1 MAALDTVIEDVVAPV
16 LQLLAPVAVV
26 LNTELPQLLITVIEG
41 VAGTALGAD
50 VPEPAGVVPQALE
63 AVTV

>member
-26 LNTELPQLLITVIEG
+26 LNTELPQLLVTVTEG
-41 VAGTALGAD
+41 VAGRALGAD
-50 VPEPAGVVPQALE
+50 VPEPAALVQPFTVC
-63 AVTV
+63 VTV